1 MGKGKRT
8 IGVGL
13 KMMCNNN
20 SKYSMLIA
28 IVLMDYRY
36 TAVFL
41 SLLIF
46 IYFILG
52 LLTCF
57 FFIHACA
64 CNDDSRSSLNQAL
77 GPVTLLSAV

>member
-8 IGVGL
+8 RGVGL
-13 KMMCNNN
+13 KMMCINN
-20 SKYSMLIA
+20 SIYSMLIA
-28 IVLMDYRY
+28 NCINGLPVYCS
-36 TAVFL
+36 FPL

-46 IYFILG
+46 IYSILG

-77 GPVTLLSAV
+77 GPVK